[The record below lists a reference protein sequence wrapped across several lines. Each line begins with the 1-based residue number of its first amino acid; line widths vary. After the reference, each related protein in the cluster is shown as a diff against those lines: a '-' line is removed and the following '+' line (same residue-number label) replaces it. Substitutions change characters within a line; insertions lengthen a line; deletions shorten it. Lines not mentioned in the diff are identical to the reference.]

1 MNAFVELMEK
11 SLVNPLSS
19 DQCDIIS
26 LSTGIAV
33 SPDIANDLLQAHQT
47 GEVAYKKCRSE
58 CLEKESPDTKF
69 HDRMKKQNLKTFSNL
84 TKRDTR
90 NRKQNKELVS
100 KADRN
105 LFGHMTIVSKS
116 RNLHIKDVLAHP
128 LGPLPWSLSNPDGSL

>member
-47 GEVAYKKCRSE
+47 GEEAYKSAE
-58 CLEKESPDTKF
+58 VNVW
-69 HDRMKKQNLKTFSNL
+69 KKSHQTPS
-84 TKRDTR
+84 
-90 NRKQNKELVS
+90 S
-100 KADRN
+100 
-105 LFGHMTIVSKS
+105 MTE
-116 RNLHIKDVLAHP
+116 
-128 LGPLPWSLSNPDGSL
+128 

>member
-128 LGPLPWSLSNPDGSL
+128 LVPLPWSLSNPDGSL